1 MGKNFKNPQKK
12 GPASQPVLLYTYKNI
27 MLYIYSEQDLC
38 LSRAGSPTMAPAAFT
53 LAIALTLRTEVVAQ
67 HGTED
72 EVLFGRETAEWL
84 VNDHPH
90 GIEALAASEIE
101 IQTALWQVPVDE
113 P

>member
-1 MGKNFKNPQKK
+1 MGKFSRTHKK
-12 GPASQPVLLYTYKNI
+12 KDQLPSQSFLYTYKNI

-38 LSRAGSPTMAPAAFT
+38 LSRAGSPTMALAAFT

-84 VNDHPH
+84 VDDHPH